1 MLTSAH
7 CLQREYEWTLAR
19 DLGMPSESRSESP
32 PVQPAPHLTP
42 AVAGKR
48 GTHWMLQALF
58 WVAISALLPLV
69 LLLISAAIGAL
80 GANEY

>member
-1 MLTSAH
+1 ML
-7 CLQREYEWTLAR
+7 R
-19 DLGMPSESRSESP
+19 
-32 PVQPAPHLTP
+32 
-42 AVAGKR
+42 
-48 GTHWMLQALF
+48 ALF